1 MPDTLAPPAN
11 DALPLSL
18 RSELRFLACGSVDDG
33 KSTLIGRL
41 INDATGLFE
50 DQIKSLQ
57 DDSRRFGTAGD
68 EIDFALLLDGLEA
81 EREQGIT
88 IDVAYRFFATSR
100 RAFVVA
106 DTPGHQQYTRNMATG
121 ASNAELAILLVDA
134 RKGLIEQTRRHA
146 AIVSLLGIRHV
157 VLAVNK
163 IDLVDF
169 SEARFREIEA
179 AFTAFAVPLTFHS
192 VMTIPVSAR
201 LGDNIATRS
210 ARTPWYGGPPLLAH
224 LETVETGLEA
234 VEAPLRFPVQWVNR
248 PDGEFRGFAGTVASG
263 RVAVGDRVVV
273 ASSGRATSVARIV
286 SFEGDLPSAAAG
298 RSVTLTLA
306 DAVDLIRGD
315 VLADPRHRPTVTR
328 RFAADLVWMDEAPA
342 IQGRRLLLK
351 IGTATVPATISRI
364 ADTLDVESLR
374 RAPAD
379 ALELNAIGS
388 VEVETAQPVA
398 FDPYADNRHTGAF
411 ILIDRSTLRTAA
423 AGMVVESLDAARD
436 VHRHAETVTPALRAE
451 LKAQLPLVVWLTGL
465 PGSGKST
472 IANIVERK
480 LVAMGRQTML
490 LDGDNLRQGLNA
502 DLGFGAADRSE
513 NVRRVGEVAKLMA
526 DAGLIAIVSL
536 VSPFQADRSRAA
548 ALLPEGRFLEIFVDT
563 PFEVCRQ
570 RDPKGLYAKA
580 ELGKVVNL
588 TGRDQPYEQPEDPAL
603 VLRTTE
609 LTADQAAGRVVE
621 LVLQRAA

>member
-306 DAVDLIRGD
+306 DAVDVIRGD

-328 RFAADLVWMDEAPA
+328 RFAADLVWMDEAPT

-398 FDPYADNRHTGAF
+398 FDPYADNRHIGAF

>member
-146 AIVSLLGIRHV
+146 AIVALLGIRHV

-179 AFTAFAVPLTFHS
+179 AFTAFATPLAFHS

-201 LGDNIATRS
+201 LGDNIATRG
-210 ARTPWYGGPPLLAH
+210 ARTPWYVGPPLLAH

-286 SFEGDLPSAAAG
+286 SFEDEAVLGAGNAHLGERRMIRQKAGEKDRQSRHGIWQKLAQMRMSRHSGPPGLCRGLCAAVTARSQRASG
-298 RSVTLTLA
+298 RTQGPTLRV
-306 DAVDLIRGD
+306 AVCGKVDCGRWKRDGI
-315 VLADPRHRPTVTR
+315 HRP
-328 RFAADLVWMDEAPA
+328 
-342 IQGRRLLLK
+342 
-351 IGTATVPATISRI
+351 S
-364 ADTLDVESLR
+364 
-374 RAPAD
+374 
-379 ALELNAIGS
+379 
-388 VEVETAQPVA
+388 
-398 FDPYADNRHTGAF
+398 
-411 ILIDRSTLRTAA
+411 
-423 AGMVVESLDAARD
+423 
-436 VHRHAETVTPALRAE
+436 
-451 LKAQLPLVVWLTGL
+451 
-465 PGSGKST
+465 
-472 IANIVERK
+472 
-480 LVAMGRQTML
+480 
-490 LDGDNLRQGLNA
+490 
-502 DLGFGAADRSE
+502 FG
-513 NVRRVGEVAKLMA
+513 
-526 DAGLIAIVSL
+526 
-536 VSPFQADRSRAA
+536 
-548 ALLPEGRFLEIFVDT
+548 
-563 PFEVCRQ
+563 
-570 RDPKGLYAKA
+570 
-580 ELGKVVNL
+580 
-588 TGRDQPYEQPEDPAL
+588 
-603 VLRTTE
+603 
-609 LTADQAAGRVVE
+609 
-621 LVLQRAA
+621 